1 MEVALRRLLDTVTE
15 TGGEADDLEH
25 LVRPMLELL
34 EAVTGLSS
42 TYLTMIDEGAG
53 LQHILYSRNSSKL
66 QIPEG
71 LSVPWGDTLCK
82 RALEEG
88 RPFTD
93 NVAECWGDSGAAREL
108 GINTY
113 LSQPVRMQD
122 GGVYGTLCAAS
133 AERVGLQPS
142 TIDVLA
148 KFAKL
153 IAQQV
158 ERERALRLARVEN
171 AELSTHALADP
182 LTGLANRRRMEQ
194 DLQRMLATSEREG
207 KPMVVAFIDL
217 DGFKEINDQYGHEA
231 GDELLIYVARSLTSV
246 VRPTDLVARTGGD
259 EFVVLAPGANG
270 EDLRER
276 LEEATAGRIPHG
288 DSMINYHGGSVG
300 VATIAPGVRN
310 ITAALSQAD
319 SAMYQIKRARKLQHE
334 NHTQH

>member
-1 MEVALRRLLDTVTE
+1 MEVALRHLLDTVTDS
-15 TGGEADDLEH
+15 DDLENM
-25 LVRPMLELL
+25 VRPMLELL

-42 TYLTMIDEGAG
+42 TYLTMIDESAG

-88 RPFTD
+88 RPYTD
-93 NVAECWGDSGAAREL
+93 DVATCWGDSGAAREL

-122 GGVYGTLCAAS
+122 GGIYGTLCAAS
-133 AERVGLQPS
+133 AESVGMQPS

-158 ERERALRLARVEN
+158 ERERAMRRVHAEN
-171 AELSTHALADP
+171 VELSTHALADP

-194 DLQRMLATSEREG
+194 DLQRMLAASEREG
-207 KPMVVAFIDL
+207 KSIVVAFIDL
-217 DGFKEINDQYGHEA
+217 DGFKEINDQYGHEV
-231 GDELLIYVARSLTSV
+231 GDELLIYVARSLTAV

-270 EDLRER
+270 TDLRER
-276 LEEATAGRIPHG
+276 LEEATVGRLAHG
-288 DSMINYHGGSVG
+288 GSTINYHGGSVG
-300 VATIAPGVRN
+300 VATINPGDCD
-310 ITAALSQAD
+310 IAAALSKAD
-319 SAMYQIKRARKLQHE
+319 SAMYQVKRPRKLQHE
-334 NHTQH
+334 NRTQH

>member
-1 MEVALRRLLDTVTE
+1 MEAALRRLLDTVTE
-15 TGGEADDLEH
+15 ADGDADGLEN

-93 NVAECWGDSGAAREL
+93 DVATCWGDSGAARDL

-122 GGVYGTLCAAS
+122 GGIYGTLCAAS

-142 TIDVLA
+142 VIDVLA

-158 ERERALRLARVEN
+158 ERERALRLARAEN
-171 AELSTHALADP
+171 LELSSHALADP

-194 DLQRMLATSEREG
+194 DLQRMLAASERDG
-207 KPMVVAFIDL
+207 KSLVVAFIDL
-217 DGFKEINDQYGHEA
+217 DGFKEINDHYGHEA
-231 GDELLIYVARSLTSV
+231 GDDLLVYVARSLTSV

-259 EFVVLAPGANG
+259 EFVVLAPGVSDA
-270 EDLRER
+270 DLRDR
-276 LEEATAGRIPHG
+276 LEEATVGRIPHG

-300 VATIAPGVRN
+300 VATIAPGDRDVA
-310 ITAALSQAD
+310 TAFSMAD
-319 SAMYQIKRARKLQHE
+319 SAMYQIKRARKLQNE
-334 NHTQH
+334 NRTEH

>member
-1 MEVALRRLLDTVTE
+1 MEVALRRLLDTVT
-15 TGGEADDLEH
+15 DSDNLENM
-25 LVRPMLELL
+25 VRPMLELL

-42 TYLTMIDEGAG
+42 TYLTRIDEGAG

-88 RPFTD
+88 RPYTD
-93 NVAECWGDSGAAREL
+93 DVATCWADSGAARDL

-158 ERERALRLARVEN
+158 ERERALRRAHAEN
-171 AELSTHALADP
+171 VELSTHALADP

-194 DLQRMLATSEREG
+194 DLQRMLAAAEREG
-207 KPMVVAFIDL
+207 KPIVVAFIDL
-217 DGFKEINDQYGHEA
+217 DGFKEINDQYGHEV
-231 GDELLIYVARSLTSV
+231 GDELLVYVARSLTSV

-270 EDLRER
+270 TDLRER
-276 LEEATAGRIPHG
+276 LEEATAGRISHG
-288 DSMINYHGGSVG
+288 SHTINYHGGSVG
-300 VATIAPGVRN
+300 VAAIAPGERD
-310 ITAALSQAD
+310 IAAALSMAD
-319 SAMYQIKRARKLQHE
+319 SAMYQAKRARKLQHE
-334 NHTQH
+334 SRTQH